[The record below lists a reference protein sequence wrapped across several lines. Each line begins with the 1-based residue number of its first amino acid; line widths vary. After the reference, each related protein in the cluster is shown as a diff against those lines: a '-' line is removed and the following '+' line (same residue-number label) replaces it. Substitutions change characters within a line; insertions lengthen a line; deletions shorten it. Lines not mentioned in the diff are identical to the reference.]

1 MLSGELKKIIKGEV
15 RDDETTLT
23 AFSRDAS
30 IFEIKPEVVVSP
42 KNSKDLQALVKAVP
56 KLRKKHKG
64 LSLTARSAG
73 TDMGGGPLSESV
85 IVDFIK
91 NFNRVLEVGNGYA
104 VVEPGVYYRDFEKAT
119 LKKGWLFP
127 SYPASRELCTVG
139 GIVANNSG
147 GEKSLSYGKTEN
159 YVEELSVILA
169 DGNEYTI
176 KPLTKG
182 ELSRKLKLKGF
193 EGELYRK
200 IYKLITSNEK
210 LLKAAKPHV
219 SKNSAGYFLWN
230 VWDGSKFDLTKLI
243 VGSQGTLGLVTK
255 IRFRLI
261 KPKKHSSMLI
271 IFLDDLKNLGKIT
284 HTVLRYCPE
293 SFESY
298 DDNTFRL
305 AMRFIPD
312 LIKRMGGNSIYLGLQ
327 FIPELW
333 MTLMSGVPK
342 LILMAEFAGNNPEHI
357 KGRLRN
363 AKDEVERLYKVR
375 TRITDHPQKYWVMRR
390 ESFSLLRE
398 KVKDKKTAPFIDDF
412 VIKPDYLPEFLPK
425 LNKILT
431 RYPSLIYTIAGHVGD
446 GNFHIIPLM
455 DLSRESERKII
466 PKLSKEV
473 YELVLEYKGSITA
486 EHNDGL
492 VRTPFL
498 KQMYG
503 NKIYELFEKTKNIFD
518 PNGIFNPH
526 KKVGGTIKFAMNHMK
541 KTNT

>member
-159 YVEELSVILA
+159 YVEELSVTLA

-526 KKVGGTIKFAMNHMK
+526 KKVGGTIKFAMDHMK